1 MMTISAPSWDSPAAA
16 LLISGKDLAPQDV
29 TRTLGITP
37 SLTRE
42 PTAASRFRPG
52 EGVWVVQVTA
62 RPGQGLDGA
71 LDELVGLVSGRLR
84 SIQSL
89 RESGLTVRI
98 DLSGQVDGRARLPVS
113 PHSLSRLAALAL
125 PLSFT
130 TRAVPSERSEE
141 AWDWLPEA
149 DGSHRTPE
157 SDPDE
162 ETHPPAAASSTS
174 ASASCPSWPRTAPN

>member
-1 MMTISAPSWDSPAAA
+1 M
-16 LLISGKDLAPQDV
+16 
-29 TRTLGITP
+29 
-37 SLTRE
+37 
-42 PTAASRFRPG
+42 
-52 EGVWVVQVTA
+52 VQVTA

-98 DLSGQVDGRARLPVS
+98 DLSGQVDGRARVPVS
-113 PHSLSRLAALAL
+113 PHSLSRVAALAL

-130 TRAVPSERSEE
+130 TRTVPSERSEE

-157 SDPDE
+157 PDPDE
-162 ETHPPAAASSTS
+162 ETHHPAAASSTS
-174 ASASCPSWPRTAPN
+174 ASARCPSWPRTAPN